1 MSRALMLW
9 LERHGLPPWLAP
21 TYAVMVAVAGLLG
34 SAAFFWLVRRDRGD
48 VGVEGRAL
56 LWGYIAALLGGYV
69 FEALRAAPEAL
80 ARGAWGPVLH
90 AGRAAYG
97 GLLAGVA
104 VAGLVLRRRGA
115 PVLPFLDRLV
125 PGLGITYASVR
136 TGCFLAGC
144 DYGRVTAGALGVR
157 FPAGSPAAADHVAAG
172 WVPLGAPSLPVHPTQ
187 LYEAALGLL
196 ASAIAALWLARGH
209 RDGRAFGTWLALY
222 AAGRFF
228 VELLRGDAGRGV
240 YGGLSTAQLV
250 SLALLLGLAAAV
262 LRARRARGA
271 RGGAAAAPALMAL
284 AAVSLAAGEAAAQP
298 ARSEPP
304 PAAKPAAASSAP
316 PVAPPPRAPAA
327 PPAPAPY
334 PYPPPPAGAYPP
346 PYPYPPPPAAGA
358 YPPPYP
364 YPPPPAGAYPPPY
377 PYPPPPA
384 GAYPPP
390 YPYPP
395 PPAGAYPPPYPY
407 PPPPAGAY
415 PPPYPY
421 PPPPAG
427 AYPPPYP
434 YPPPPAGGPPRPY
447 PSSPPPADGSRASSP
462 PSAAAAA
469 RPPGRTPEAPP
480 EPAAEQPGTGPQA
493 DANARRMAL
502 SLGISGYF
510 VPARFAVT
518 DGMSVDLDVLARL
531 RLSETR
537 RFEIG
542 IELRSVSTAD
552 VDQVAAGVPLRLV
565 MGVGSHLE
573 MSVGITPG
581 YYRIFFD
588 SPYFESV
595 GAFGGRFAWGIQLP
609 ITTHLFVGVSPV
621 SFLLLGSSDVDA
633 LVAYE
638 PGLWVGAGLL

>member
-56 LWGYIAALLGGYV
+56 LWGYVAALLGGYA
-69 FEALRAAPEAL
+69 FEALRAVPEAL

-104 VAGLVLRRRGA
+104 VAGLVLLRRGA

-196 ASAIAALWLARGH
+196 ASAIAALWLVRGH

-262 LRARRARGA
+262 LRARRARGG

-284 AAVSLAAGEAAAQP
+284 AALSLASGEAAAQP

-304 PAAKPAAASSAP
+304 PAAKPAAAGSAP

-327 PPAPAPY
+327 RPAPAPY
-334 PYPPPPAGAYPP
+334 PYPPPPAGAYPVP
-346 PYPYPPPPAAGA
+346 YPYPPPPPGGYPAPYPYPPPPAGGYPAPYP
-358 YPPPYP
+358 YPPPPAGGYPAPYP
-364 YPPPPAGAYPPPY
+364 YPPPPAGAYP
-377 PYPPPPA
+377 A
-384 GAYPPP
+384 
-390 YPYPP
+390 
-395 PPAGAYPPPYPY
+395 
-407 PPPPAGAY
+407 
-415 PPPYPY
+415 
-421 PPPPAG
+421 
-427 AYPPPYP
+427 PYP
-434 YPPPPAGGPPRPY
+434 YPPPPAGGPPPPY
-447 PSSPPPADGSRASSP
+447 PSPPPSAGGSPASPP

-469 RPPGRTPEAPP
+469 RPPGRTPKAPP
-480 EPAAEQPGTGPQA
+480 EPAAEEPGTGPQA
-493 DANARRMAL
+493 EANARRMAL

-510 VPARFAVT
+510 VPARFAVK

-542 IELRSVSTAD
+542 VELRSVSTTD

-573 MSVGITPG
+573 MSIGITPG

-609 ITTHLFVGVSPV
+609 ITPHLFVGVSPV
-621 SFLLLGSSDVDA
+621 NFLLLGSSDVDA

>member
-56 LWGYIAALLGGYV
+56 LWGYVAALLGGYA
-69 FEALRAAPEAL
+69 FEALRAVPEAL

-104 VAGLVLRRRGA
+104 VAGLVLLRRGA

-262 LRARRARGA
+262 LRARRARGG

-284 AAVSLAAGEAAAQP
+284 AALSLASGEAAAQ
-298 ARSEPP
+298 
-304 PAAKPAAASSAP
+304 
-316 PVAPPPRAPAA
+316 
-327 PPAPAPY
+327 PAPAPY
-334 PYPPPPAGAYPP
+334 PYPPPPQGGYPA
-346 PYPYPPPPAAGA
+346 PYPYPPPPPGG
-358 YPPPYP
+358 YP
-364 YPPPPAGAYPPPY
+364 A
-377 PYPPPPA
+377 
-384 GAYPPP
+384 
-390 YPYPP
+390 
-395 PPAGAYPPPYPY
+395 
-407 PPPPAGAY
+407 
-415 PPPYPY
+415 
-421 PPPPAG
+421 
-427 AYPPPYP
+427 PYP
-434 YPPPPAGGPPRPY
+434 YPPPPAGGYPAPYPYPPPPAGGYPAPYPYPPPPPGGYPAPY
-447 PSSPPPADGSRASSP
+447 PSPPPPAGGPPPPYPSPPPSAGGSPASPP

-469 RPPGRTPEAPP
+469 RPPGRTPKASP

-493 DANARRMAL
+493 EANARRMAL

-510 VPARFAVT
+510 VPARFAVK

-542 IELRSVSTAD
+542 VELRSVSTTD

-581 YYRIFFD
+581 YHRIFFD

-609 ITTHLFVGVSPV
+609 ITPHLFVGVSPV
-621 SFLLLGSSDVDA
+621 NFLLLGSSDVDA

>member
-9 LERHGLPPWLAP
+9 LERHGLPPWLSP

-34 SAAFFWLVRRDRGD
+34 STAFFWLVRRDRGD

-56 LWGYIAALLGGYV
+56 LWGYVAALLGGYA
-69 FEALRAAPEAL
+69 FEALRAVPEAL

-97 GLLAGVA
+97 GLIAGVV
-104 VAGLVLRRRGA
+104 VAGLVLLRRGA

-196 ASAIAALWLARGH
+196 ASAIAALWLVRGH
-209 RDGRAFGTWLALY
+209 RDGRAFATWLALY

-284 AAVSLAAGEAAAQP
+284 AALSLAAGEAAAQP

-304 PAAKPAAASSAP
+304 PAAKPAPASSAP

-334 PYPPPPAGAYPP
+334 PYPPPPAGGYPA
-346 PYPYPPPPAAGA
+346 PYPYPPPPAGGA
-358 YPPPYP
+358 YPAPYP
-364 YPPPPAGAYPPPY
+364 YPPPPAGAYPAPY

-384 GAYPPP
+384 GAYP
-390 YPYPP
+390 
-395 PPAGAYPPPYPY
+395 A
-407 PPPPAGAY
+407 
-415 PPPYPY
+415 
-421 PPPPAG
+421 
-427 AYPPPYP
+427 PYP
-434 YPPPPAGGPPRPY
+434 YPPPPAGGPPPPY
-447 PSSPPPADGSRASSP
+447 PSSPSPAGGSPASPP

-469 RPPGRTPEAPP
+469 QQRGRTTKVAP
-480 EPAAEQPGTGPQA
+480 EPAAEEPGTGPQA
-493 DANARRMAL
+493 EANARRMAL

-510 VPARFAVT
+510 VPARFAVK

-542 IELRSVSTAD
+542 VELRSVSTTD

-595 GAFGGRFAWGIQLP
+595 GAVGGRLAWGIQLP
-609 ITTHLFVGVSPV
+609 ITPHLFVGVSPV
-621 SFLLLGSSDVDA
+621 NFLLLGSSDVDA

>member
-1 MSRALMLW
+1 MSRAVMLW
-9 LERHGLPPWLAP
+9 LERHGLPPWLSP

-34 SAAFFWLVRRDRGD
+34 SMAFFWLVRRDRGD

-56 LWGYIAALLGGYV
+56 LGGYVAALLGGYV

-97 GLLAGVA
+97 GLIAGVV
-104 VAGLVLRRRGA
+104 VAGLLLLRRGA

-125 PGLGITYASVR
+125 PGLGITYACVR

-157 FPAGSPAAADHVAAG
+157 FPAGSPAAADHAEAG

-187 LYEAALGLL
+187 LYEAALGAL
-196 ASAIAALWLARGH
+196 AGAIAAVWLVRGH

-228 VELLRGDAGRGV
+228 IELLRGDTGRGV
-240 YGGLSTAQLV
+240 YGGLSTGQLV

-271 RGGAAAAPALMAL
+271 RGAAAAAPALMSLVAL
-284 AAVSLAAGEAAAQP
+284 SLAAGEAAAQP
-298 ARSEPP
+298 ARPASPGAAPPAASSSAPAPAPP
-304 PAAKPAAASSAP
+304 PAAAP
-316 PVAPPPRAPAA
+316 YPYPPPPRGGY
-327 PPAPAPY
+327 PAPY
-334 PYPPPPAGAYPP
+334 PYPPPPAGGYPA
-346 PYPYPPPPAAGA
+346 PYPYPPPSAGGYPA
-358 YPPPYP
+358 
-364 YPPPPAGAYPPPY
+364 
-377 PYPPPPA
+377 
-384 GAYPPP
+384 
-390 YPYPP
+390 
-395 PPAGAYPPPYPY
+395 
-407 PPPPAGAY
+407 
-415 PPPYPY
+415 
-421 PPPPAG
+421 
-427 AYPPPYP
+427 PYP
-434 YPPPPAGGPPRPY
+434 YPPPPAGGYPAPY
-447 PSSPPPADGSRASSP
+447 PYPP
-462 PSAAAAA
+462 PSAGGYPAPYPYPPPPPGGYPAPPPRSPAAAA
-469 RPPGRTPEAPP
+469 QPSGRSPEAAPKP
-480 EPAAEQPGTGPQA
+480 LAGQPATGHQAE
-493 DANARRMAL
+493 ANARRMAL

-510 VPARFAVT
+510 VPARFAVK

-531 RLSETR
+531 RMSETR

-542 IELRSVSTAD
+542 VELRSVSTTD
-552 VDQVAAGVPLRLV
+552 VNQVAVGVPFRLV
-565 MGVGSHLE
+565 MGVGSHVE

-595 GAFGGRFAWGIQLP
+595 GAFGGRFAWGIQFP
-609 ITTHLFVGVSPV
+609 ITPHVFVGLSPV
-621 SFLLLGSSDVDA
+621 NFLLLGSADVDA

>member
-9 LERHGLPPWLAP
+9 LERHGLPPWLSP

-34 SAAFFWLVRRDRGD
+34 STAFFWLVRRDRGD

-56 LWGYIAALLGGYV
+56 LWGYVAALLGGYA
-69 FEALRAAPEAL
+69 FEALRAVPEAL
-80 ARGAWGPVLH
+80 ARGAWGPLLH

-97 GLLAGVA
+97 GLIAGVA
-104 VAGLVLRRRGA
+104 VAGLVLLRRGA

-196 ASAIAALWLARGH
+196 ASAIAALWLVRGH
-209 RDGRAFGTWLALY
+209 RDGRAFATWLALY

-284 AAVSLAAGEAAAQP
+284 AALSLAAGEAAAQP

-304 PAAKPAAASSAP
+304 PAAKPAPASSAP

-334 PYPPPPAGAYPP
+334 PYPPPPAGGYPA
-346 PYPYPPPPAAGA
+346 PYPYPLPPAGGA
-358 YPPPYP
+358 YPAPYP
-364 YPPPPAGAYPPPY
+364 YPPPPAGAYPAPY

-384 GAYPPP
+384 GGYPAP

-395 PPAGAYPPPYPY
+395 PPAGGYP
-407 PPPPAGAY
+407 A
-415 PPPYPY
+415 
-421 PPPPAG
+421 
-427 AYPPPYP
+427 PYP
-434 YPPPPAGGPPRPY
+434 YPPPPAGGPPPPY
-447 PSSPPPADGSRASSP
+447 PSPPPPAGRSAASPPPSP
-462 PSAAAAA
+462 AAAA
-469 RPPGRTPEAPP
+469 RQPGRTPEAPP
-480 EPAAEQPGTGPQA
+480 EPAVEKPGTGPQA
-493 DANARRMAL
+493 EANARKMAL
-502 SLGISGYF
+502 SLGISGFF
-510 VPARFAVT
+510 VPARFAVK

-542 IELRSVSTAD
+542 VELRSVSTTD

-565 MGVGSHLE
+565 MGVGSHVE

-609 ITTHLFVGVSPV
+609 ITPHLFVGASPV
-621 SFLLLGSSDVDA
+621 NFLLLGSSDVDA